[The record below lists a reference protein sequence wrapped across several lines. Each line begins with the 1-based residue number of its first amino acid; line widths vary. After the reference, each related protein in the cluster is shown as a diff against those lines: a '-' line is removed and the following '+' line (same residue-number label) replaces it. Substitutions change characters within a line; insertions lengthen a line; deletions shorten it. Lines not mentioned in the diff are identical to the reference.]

1 MSALKES
8 TEVATI
14 LVAVRDDATRELLA
28 EHLTADRYKV
38 LASGT
43 SEGTVQLQKLG
54 KPDLVLLDMTLE
66 ESLEAL
72 REIRR
77 IDRKNRPGE
86 MPAAVIVISGR
97 ETERD
102 RVRGLAEGAADHIQR
117 PFAYGEL
124 LARISAVLRRR
135 ASETATLIKVG
146 DLEIDTVEQKVTMK
160 GREVRL
166 SPKEYALLRFL
177 ATEPQRV
184 FSKEECLAE
193 IWGYRSLGH
202 SRTLEAH
209 ATRLRRK
216 LDPEHG
222 RWVVLCWGVGY
233 RLCGP

>member
-1 MSALKES
+1 MSVLKEN

-14 LVAVRDDATRELLA
+14 LVAVADEPTRELLA
-28 EHLTADRYKV
+28 DHLTAERFKV
-38 LASGT
+38 LATGT
-43 SEGTVQLQKLG
+43 SEGTEQLQTLG

-66 ESLEAL
+66 ESLETL
-72 REIRR
+72 RKIRQ

-102 RVRGLAEGAADHIQR
+102 RIRGLAEGADDYIQR

-124 LARISAVLRRR
+124 LARINAVLRRR
-135 ASETATLIKVG
+135 ASETTTRITVG
-146 DLEIDTVEQKVTMK
+146 DLEIDTVEQKVTME

-177 ATEPQRV
+177 ASEPQRV

-193 IWGYRSLGH
+193 IWGFRSLGH
-202 SRTLEAH
+202 SRTLDAH
-209 ATRLRRK
+209 ATRLSRK
-216 LDPEHG
+216 LDPVRG
-222 RWVVLCWGVGY
+222 SLVNSCWGVGW
-233 RLCGP
+233 RLTGP

>member
-1 MSALKES
+1 MSGVKAK

-43 SEGTVQLQKLG
+43 SEGTVQLQTLG
-54 KPDLVLLDMTLE
+54 KPDLVLLDLMLE
-66 ESLEAL
+66 ESLETL
-72 REIRR
+72 RKIRQ

-102 RVRGLAEGAADHIQR
+102 RIRGLAEGADDYIQR
-117 PFAYGEL
+117 PYAYGEL
-124 LARISAVLRRR
+124 LARINAALRRR
-135 ASETATLIKVG
+135 ASETTTRITVG
-146 DLEIDTVEQKVTMK
+146 DLEIDTIEQKVTME

-177 ATEPQRV
+177 ASEPQRV

-209 ATRLRRK
+209 ASRLRRK

-222 RWVVLCWGVGY
+222 RWAIPCWGVGY
-233 RLCGP
+233 RLC

>member
-1 MSALKES
+1 MSGVKAK

-28 EHLTADRYKV
+28 EHLTAERFKV
-38 LASGT
+38 LATGT
-43 SEGTVQLQKLG
+43 SEGTVQLQTLG
-54 KPDLVLLDMTLE
+54 KPDLVLLDLMLE
-66 ESLEAL
+66 ESLETL
-72 REIRR
+72 RKIRQ

-102 RVRGLAEGAADHIQR
+102 RIRGLAEGAADYIQR
-117 PFAYGEL
+117 PYAYGEL
-124 LARISAVLRRR
+124 LARINAVLRRR

-146 DLEIDTVEQKVTMK
+146 GLEIDTVEQKVTME

-177 ATEPQRV
+177 ASEPRRV

-202 SRTLEAH
+202 SRTLDAH
-209 ATRLRRK
+209 ASRLRRK

-222 RWVVLCWGVGY
+222 RWAIPCWGVGY
-233 RLCGP
+233 RLC